1 MVDFKMDMAA
11 QKPTP
16 QRVSVAK
23 ALQPLSPK
31 RYMNS
36 VRDKSFVEFCISVQK
51 SWRVWLARMKQ
62 AEYPP
67 LDTKKF
73 GYARNC
79 PPVLVD
85 VGVPGGRKLQPCN
98 IRLCPFCHG
107 RKVMKIHEALCGTLN
122 ALSLDSEKSKEES
135 LGVRYGHFDVGYS
148 SWNNSGSLPV
158 LSVYCFDKM
167 NEIFEEQGVFQGT
180 VSNRL
185 FWVETEE
192 RGFTVKGRLSFAGVN
207 CLSGGKDQDHYLEQV
222 ESSGIQGLFDF
233 NLENQ
238 VWGQGC
244 DKPKFIPPKIVGEAF
259 SYPPGALYLG
269 TEDGPELTRV
279 LTHVQDEKWRLYRTA
294 GICRGAH
301 SITSSSRR
309 SDTATWRSDLDDK
322 LIQIT
327 DRLTEIEQSLDKIRI
342 FTKPER
348 KEETQDE

>member
-11 QKPTP
+11 QRPTP

-31 RYMNS
+31 RYMTAI
-36 VRDKSFVEFCISVQK
+36 REKSFVEFCTTVQK
-51 SWRVWLARMKQ
+51 SWRVWLARMKK

-85 VGVPGGRKLQPCN
+85 VSVPGGRKLQPCN

-107 RKVMKIHEALCGTLN
+107 RKVMKIHEVLCGTLN
-122 ALSLDSEKSKEES
+122 ALSLASEKSKEES

-148 SWNNSGSLPV
+148 SWNNAASLPD
-158 LSVYCFDKM
+158 LTGYCFEKM
-167 NEIFEEQGVFQGT
+167 SEIFEEQGVFQGT

-185 FWVETEE
+185 FWVETDE
-192 RGFTVKGRLSFAGVN
+192 RGFTVKGRLSFVGVN

-233 NLENQ
+233 KLKNQ
-238 VWGQGC
+238 VCRHSQL
-244 DKPKFIPPKIVGEAF
+244 PANFIPPKIVGEAF

-269 TEDGPELTRV
+269 TEDGLELTRV
-279 LTHVQDEKWRLYRTA
+279 LTHVQNEKWRLYRTA
-294 GICRGAH
+294 GICRGSH
-301 SITSSSRR
+301 SLTSSSRR
-309 SDTATWRSDLDDK
+309 ADTATWRSDLDDK
-322 LIQIT
+322 IIQIT
-327 DRLTEIEQSLDKIRI
+327 DRLTEIEKSLDKIRI